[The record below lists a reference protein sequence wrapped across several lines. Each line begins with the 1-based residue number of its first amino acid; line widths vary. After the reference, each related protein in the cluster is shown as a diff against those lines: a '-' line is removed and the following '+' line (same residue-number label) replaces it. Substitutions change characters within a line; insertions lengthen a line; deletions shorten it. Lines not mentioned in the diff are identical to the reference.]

1 MVDSGKEIAE
11 DYRVNISISN
21 DEQTASISFSGP
33 VLSIDRFGYFFLK
46 EILFKHCLLEFQ
58 NQRNYF

>member
-11 DYRVNISISN
+11 DYRANISISN

-33 VLSIDRFGYFFLK
+33 VLAIDRFAFIFLIK
-46 EILFKHCLLEFQ
+46 IFTKIV
-58 NQRNYF
+58 Y

>member
-11 DYRVNISISN
+11 DYRANISISN

-33 VLSIDRFGYFFLK
+33 VLAIDRFAYFFNK
-46 EILFKHCLLEFQ
+46 NIYKNCLLEFPK
-58 NQRNYF
+58 QRNYF